1 MPSEALKKFTVLA
14 VLIALCGTA
23 LGVQSP
29 RLRDFTGK
37 RSRIQALLVHLAD
50 QARSSDDLAFSVR
63 AQVLAATLLWP
74 YESDRARAMFRQA
87 FESLA
92 TGDADRGD
100 SNKQRGVATTRSKLQ
115 LRAELMNQIAARDP
129 ELGEELA
136 RKLVF
141 PLESGKDKD
150 AIVSESDGTPAA
162 AHGRFDV
169 SKREL
174 FVSVALQIVE
184 LDPNRAMTLGQLS
197 LGAGPDDLSA
207 FISPNFPR
215 LLMLLGG
222 VDRSLAHL
230 LFSSAV
236 DRIERSPS
244 CALADLEALSS
255 YLASQ
260 GNSAGDSVGKKET
273 ERFLRLAFS
282 RIMRYRERPAVESAG
297 QGSDGTPRLDDKSA
311 IYFIGRQLTDFF
323 ARYLPERLP
332 QLKSRIADLTD
343 ATTPERLVES
353 ATFEALGPADLARL
367 ARETPEASE
376 RDALYARAALSWLA
390 QGEATE
396 AQAAA
401 LRIASVATRDR
412 VLTQIA
418 RRRTSEGRIEEAV
431 ALAHRIE
438 DRNTRVGVLVAS
450 ALAALARRDR
460 VRAGELLTEGEN
472 EALKAEP
479 SAERAQ
485 SLLAVANSFASFD
498 TVRAFE
504 VMQSAIKGLNQ
515 VLLAADSPSPPAND
529 NLYHLGLEGTLSS
542 LARAD
547 FDRALLLAQQLN
559 SKDAS
564 IIAQLAVCGGGLS
577 GEPKHEPAESDGLA
591 EAPNPR

>member
-1 MPSEALKKFTVLA
+1 MPPEAPKKFAIVT

-23 LGVQSP
+23 LGIQSP
-29 RLRDFTGK
+29 RLRDVTGK

-50 QARSSDDLAFSVR
+50 QARTSDDLVFSVQ
-63 AQVLAATLLWP
+63 AQVRAATLLWP
-74 YESDRARAMFRQA
+74 YESDRARVMFRQA
-87 FESLA
+87 FESLT
-92 TGDADRGD
+92 TGDVERGEGI
-100 SNKQRGVATTRSKLQ
+100 NLRGVATTPTRLQ
-115 LRAELMNQIAARDP
+115 LRAELLNQIAARDP
-129 ELGEELA
+129 ELVEELA
-136 RKLVF
+136 RRLVL
-141 PLESGKDKD
+141 PLESGKD
-150 AIVSESDGTPAA
+150 AGVSEPDGAPPP
-162 AHGRFDV
+162 GRLDV
-169 SKREL
+169 AKREL

-184 LDPNRAMTLGQLS
+184 LDPNRAMTLGQFS
-197 LGAGPDDLSA
+197 LGAGADEASP

-222 VDRSLAHL
+222 VDRSLARL

-255 YLASQ
+255 YLSSQ
-260 GNSAGDSVGKKET
+260 GNSASDSVGKKET

-282 RIMRYRERPAVESAG
+282 RIMRYRERPSIEPAG
-297 QGSDGTPRLDDKSA
+297 QGSGAPRLDDKSA
-311 IYFIGRQLTDFF
+311 IYFIGRQLTEFF
-323 ARYLPERLP
+323 ARYFPERLP

-353 ATFEALGPADLARL
+353 TPFEALGPADVARQ
-367 ARETPEASE
+367 AREAAEAPE
-376 RDALYARAALSWLA
+376 RDALYARAAFSWLA
-390 QGEATE
+390 QGETTE

-401 LRIASVATRDR
+401 QRIASVVTRDR

-418 RRRTSEGRIEEAV
+418 RRRTLEGHIEEAV
-431 ALAHRIE
+431 AIARRIE
-438 DRNTRVGVLVAS
+438 DRNTRLSVVVT
-450 ALAALARRDR
+450 AALASLARHDR
-460 VRAGELLTEGEN
+460 TRAAELLTETEN

-479 SAERAQ
+479 SPERAQ
-485 SLLAVANSFASFD
+485 TLLAVANSFTSFD

-515 VLLAADSPSPPAND
+515 VFLAADSSAPPPMND
-529 NLYHLGLEGTLSS
+529 NLYHRGLEGTLSS

-577 GEPKHEPAESDGLA
+577 VEPKYESAESDGLG

>member
-1 MPSEALKKFTVLA
+1 MPPEAPKKFAILS

-29 RLRDFTGK
+29 RLRDVTGT
-37 RSRIQALLVHLAD
+37 RSRIQALLIYLAD
-50 QARSSDDLAFSVR
+50 QARSSDDLVFSVH
-63 AQVLAATLLWP
+63 AQVRAATLLWP

-87 FESLA
+87 FESLT

-100 SNKQRGVATTRSKLQ
+100 SSNQRGSTTPRTKLQ
-115 LRAELMNQIAARDP
+115 LRAELLNQIAARDP
-129 ELGEELA
+129 ELVEELA
-136 RKLVF
+136 RKLVL
-141 PLESGKDKD
+141 PPDSGKDEGF
-150 AIVSESDGTPAA
+150 SESDGAPAA
-162 AHGRFDV
+162 AQGRLDAV
-169 SKREL
+169 KREL

-197 LGAGPDDLSA
+197 LGAGPEDPSP

-222 VDRSLAHL
+222 VDRSLARL

-260 GNSAGDSVGKKET
+260 GSSASVSVGKNET

-282 RIMRYRERPAVESAG
+282 RIMRYRERPPVEPAG

-311 IYFIGRQLTDFF
+311 IYFIGRQLTEFF

-353 ATFEALGPADLARL
+353 TPFEALGPADVARQ
-367 ARETPEASE
+367 ARETAEASE

-418 RRRTSEGRIEEAV
+418 RRRTSEGRIEDAV
-431 ALAHRIE
+431 AIAHRIE
-438 DRNTRVGVLVAS
+438 DRNTRLGVLVTS
-450 ALAALARRDR
+450 ALASLARHDR
-460 VRAGELLTEGEN
+460 IRAAELLTEAES

-479 SAERAQ
+479 SGERVQA
-485 SLLAVANSFASFD
+485 LLAVANSFASFD

-515 VLLAADSPSPPAND
+515 VLLSPDSPSRPPGND
-529 NLYHLGLEGTLSS
+529 NLYHLALEGTLSS

-577 GEPKHEPAESDGLA
+577 GEPKHESAESEVLV
-591 EAPNPR
+591 EAPNPH

>member
-1 MPSEALKKFTVLA
+1 VL
-14 VLIALCGTA
+14 GS
-23 LGVQSP
+23 QSA
-29 RLRDFTGK
+29 RLRDVTGK

-50 QARSSDDLAFSVR
+50 QARTSDDLVFSVQ
-63 AQVLAATLLWP
+63 AQVRAATLLWP

-87 FESLA
+87 FESLT
-92 TGDADRGD
+92 TGDVER
-100 SNKQRGVATTRSKLQ
+100 SENNQRGLSTSRTRLQ
-115 LRAELMNQIAARDP
+115 LRAELLNQIAARDP
-129 ELGEELA
+129 EFVEELA
-136 RKLVF
+136 RRLVL
-141 PLESGKDKD
+141 PLEAGRD
-150 AIVSESDGTPAA
+150 AGVGEPDGTTATQ
-162 AHGRFDV
+162 RLDV
-169 SKREL
+169 AKREL

-197 LGAGPDDLSA
+197 LGAGPDEVSP

-222 VDRSLAHL
+222 VDRSLARL

-236 DRIERSPS
+236 DRIERSPL

-260 GNSAGDSVGKKET
+260 GNSASDSVGKKET

-282 RIMRYRERPAVESAG
+282 RIMRYRERSSGEPAAQPPG
-297 QGSDGTPRLDDKSA
+297 ATPRLDDKSA
-311 IYFIGRQLTDFF
+311 IYFIGRQLTEFF
-323 ARYLPERLP
+323 ARYFPERLT

-343 ATTPERLVES
+343 ATTPERMVES
-353 ATFEALGPADLARL
+353 APFEALGPADVARQ
-367 ARETPEASE
+367 ARETTEATE

-390 QGEATE
+390 QGETTE

-401 LRIASVATRDR
+401 QRIASVVTRDR

-418 RRRTSEGRIEEAV
+418 RRRTLEGRIEEAV
-431 ALAHRIE
+431 AIAHRIE
-438 DRNTRVGVLVAS
+438 DRNTRLSVLVTS
-450 ALAALARRDR
+450 ALASLARHDR
-460 VRAGELLTEGEN
+460 TRAAELLTETEN

-485 SLLAVANSFASFD
+485 TLLAVANSFTTFD

-515 VLLAADSPSPPAND
+515 VLLAADSSSPPPVND
-529 NLYHLGLEGTLSS
+529 NLYRRGLEGTLSS

-577 GEPKHEPAESDGLA
+577 LEPKHESAESDGLG